1 MSEVAE
7 LLARAIAPGDSDAAI
22 ALAAALARA
31 GDPLS
36 VGALRALADDPA
48 IEIRMLVQIALA
60 RLHDRD
66 VELVARRLAREPD
79 LGIFA
84 VLAARAGTLSI
95 DARALANLAAQAAYA
110 ATPGEL
116 RAACTWAVAAHDP
129 ALGARL
135 AGALLVDDEAAFW
148 LASIVGRRGGPLTRL
163 VAGLRAD
170 PALDR
175 VASLVGS

>member
-7 LLARAIAPGDSDAAI
+7 LLARAIAPGDPEA
-22 ALAAALARA
+22 ALALTAALARA

-36 VGALRALADDPA
+36 KGALRALAGDPA
-48 IEIRMLVQIALA
+48 IEVRLLVQIALA
-60 RLHDRD
+60 RLSDRD
-66 VELVARRLAREPD
+66 VELVDQRLAREPD

-84 VLAARAGTLSI
+84 VLAARAGTLPI

-116 RAACTWAVAAHDP
+116 RAACTWAIAAHDP
-129 ALGARL
+129 ALAARL

-148 LASIVGRRGGPLTRL
+148 LASIVGRRGGSLTSL
-163 VAGLRAD
+163 VAGLPAD

-175 VASLVGS
+175 VASLVGR